1 MKITSEQIKHII
13 KEELEAMIDEQY
25 YNSRKNVKN
34 YKDGDDLIGQRLW
47 SHTNRTHRK
56 NNKNGMIG
64 LYGVNSKGNRK
75 GSPLYYT
82 NCIRLG
88 NPIVFQVSESGAEKI
103 AQTGDRF
110 LVAGVSGKV
119 IKTNE
124 EQDLE
129 GFVPFG
135 FDPHGEYKFFHVGG
149 KKLIG
154 AKEVYFHASEDGKY
168 KSLVKGPKFEGQEEE
183 PENMEKEPKL
193 PFNPDDLEKFDK
205 PSISGKE
212 RKYHRRK
219 KVKDPMTQVPLDFGE

>member
-1 MKITSEQIKHII
+1 VKITSEQIRDIV
-13 KEELEAMIDEQY
+13 KEELEAVIDEQY
-25 YNSRKNVKN
+25 YNSLKPVEN

-47 SHTNRTHRK
+47 SHTNRTHRGRGM
-56 NNKNGMIG
+56 NGMIG

-88 NPIVFQVSESGAEKI
+88 NPIVFQVSETGAEKI
-103 AQTGDRF
+103 AQTGHRT
-110 LVAGVSGKV
+110 LAAGVSGKV

-135 FDPHGEYKFFHVGG
+135 FNPFGENKFFHVDG

-154 AKEVYFHASEDGKY
+154 AEEVYFYASEDGKY
-168 KSLVKGPKFEGQEEE
+168 KSLVKKPKFEGQEEE

-193 PFNPDDLEKFDK
+193 PFSPDDLEKFDK
-205 PSISGKE
+205 PSISGK
-212 RKYHRRK
+212 RKYNRRK